1 MVLDAIPLPVTE
13 WQKSAAQKTY
23 DTNLRLANAHTSES
37 RSADIIPSVKKVLP
51 AEGEILLEKQL
62 ALTFHDDFVNEAK
75 LLKEKLTGWFGL
87 EIAPEAPV
95 TIVLDYLTD
104 DKKAV
109 NEEYYELH
117 IAGQQIRINAA
128 TPHGVFNGTQTLL
141 GLLKGQDSRY
151 AWKQCLSKTIRI

>member
-1 MVLDAIPLPVTE
+1 M
-13 WQKSAAQKTY
+13 
-23 DTNLRLANAHTSES
+23 
-37 RSADIIPSVKKVLP
+37 
-51 AEGEILLEKQL
+51 
-62 ALTFHDDFVNEAK
+62 TFHDDFANEAK

-141 GLLKGQDSRY
+141 GLLKGQESLLRLEAMSIHPDLVYRGQMIDIARSY
-151 AWKQCLSKTIRI
+151 TTVDNLKKLIDVLSSYKLNVLHFHFSDDEG